1 MVKYVGGSSNIQSVT
16 NCMTRLRLILKDPA
30 RADIKALQALDGMQ
44 GVVTNVK
51 NEATK
56 LGGFEEGTAASGK
69 RKTVSMP
76 WWVR

>member
-1 MVKYVGGSSNIQSVT
+1 MA
-16 NCMTRLRLILKDPA
+16 RLRLVFKDSA
-30 RADIKALQALDGMQ
+30 KADIKALQALDGVQ

-56 LGGFEEGTAASGK
+56 LGSFEEGTAASGK
-69 RKTVSMP
+69 RKTGSMP